1 LADTKAREAI
11 AQLVEHQ
18 QQAGGWEIDSD
29 RAPCTMWTI
38 EVSALAFLEFSL
50 SAVHELDVPAHV
62 KGKKN
67 GIRPTRF
74 KKQCSIFDSAWYI
87 YTR

>member
-1 LADTKAREAI
+1 
-11 AQLVEHQ
+11 
-18 QQAGGWEIDSD
+18 
-29 RAPCTMWTI
+29 MWTI

-50 SAVHELDVPAHV
+50 SAVHELDAPAHV